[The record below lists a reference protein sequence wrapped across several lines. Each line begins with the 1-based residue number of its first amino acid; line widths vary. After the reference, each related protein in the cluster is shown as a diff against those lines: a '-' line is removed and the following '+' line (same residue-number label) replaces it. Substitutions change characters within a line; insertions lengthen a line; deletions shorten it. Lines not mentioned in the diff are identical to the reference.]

1 MERRWVT
8 QPLPDAAVTSKLHD
22 LPPVL
27 RQLLVARGIT
37 DSDAATRFLYPDYA
51 RDVHDPFLFRDMEK
65 AVRRLFDAIA
75 RRELI
80 TIHGDYDS
88 DGICA
93 AAILDATISAL
104 GGRTSI
110 FLPHREED
118 GYGLNSKTVA
128 RLILDGT
135 KVLIT
140 CDCGISNGP
149 EIAEAANGGI
159 DVIITDHHTIPPE
172 LPTRAFAIIHPK
184 VAGETYPWNG
194 LAGGGVAFKLAQALI
209 RSSYKL
215 PATSYQPLEPGFEK
229 WLLDLVAISSV
240 ADMVPLKEETRALVQ
255 YGLIVLNKGRRMGLR
270 KLMEAA
276 GITPGGLDAHSIG
289 FQIAPRIN
297 AAGRME
303 HARIAYQLLRSDDE
317 SEASALADRLN
328 DLNRDR
334 QKATERILAEAKF
347 QIVKEEQDKH
357 PALFVA
363 GENWPIGV
371 LGLIAGRLADEF
383 GRPAFAMTM
392 RDGTFAGSGRSVA
405 GLDMVQT
412 LHEMPEYFAKFGG
425 HPQACG
431 FTLASTDALQSLASA
446 FRSRVFS
453 SIRSDDMVPMLA
465 IDAEL
470 PVNEATQ
477 NLADEIARL
486 APFGMDNPEPRFLAR
501 GATIFSVEPV
511 GADGKH
517 LRIVAGQNGVARKFI
532 GFGFGKRK
540 NELIPGA
547 RVDIV
552 YELGTN
558 HWNGNRELQL
568 KIVDFK

>member
-1 MERRWVT
+1 MTRRWIIAESADST
-8 QPLPDAAVTSKLHD
+8 ATDRLRD

-27 RQLLVARGIT
+27 RQLLAARGIT
-37 DSDAATRFLYPDYA
+37 EPDVAGRFLYPDFV
-51 RDVHDPFLFRDMEK
+51 RDVHDPFLFRDMDK
-65 AVRRLFDAIA
+65 AVRRLFDAIE

-80 TIHGDYDS
+80 TIHGDYDA

-93 AAILDATISAL
+93 AAILDATISAH

-110 FLPHREED
+110 FLPHRETD
-118 GYGLNSKTVA
+118 GYGLNPKTVA

-140 CDCGISNGP
+140 CDCGIANGP
-149 EIAEAANGGI
+149 EIAIAADAGI

-172 LPTRAFAIIHPK
+172 LPARAFAIIHPK
-184 VAGETYPWNG
+184 VSGETYPWHG

-209 RSSYKL
+209 QRSLVMKHGSL
-215 PATSYQPLEPGFEK
+215 IETGFEK

-270 KLMEAA
+270 KLMETA
-276 GITPGGLDAHSIG
+276 GIEPGALDAQSIG
-289 FQIAPRIN
+289 FKIAPRIN

-303 HARIAYQLLRSDDE
+303 HAEIAYRLLRADDE
-317 SEASALADRLN
+317 ATAATLADRLN

-371 LGLIAGRLADEF
+371 LGLIAGKLADEF

-412 LHEMPEYFAKFGG
+412 LYEMPEYFAKFGG

-431 FTLASTDALQSLASA
+431 FTLASVDALAPLAGA
-446 FRSRVFS
+446 FRSRIFS
-453 SIRSDDMVPMLA
+453 SILSDDMVPMLA

-470 PVNEATQ
+470 LVNEATQ
-477 NLADEIARL
+477 GLADELVRL

-501 GATIFSVEPV
+501 GVTIVAADPV

-517 LRIVAGQNGVARKFI
+517 MRVLAGQNGTARKFI
-532 GFGFGKRK
+532 GFGLGKRK
-540 NELIPGA
+540 SELLPGS

-558 HWNGNRELQL
+558 TWNGNRELQL

>member
-1 MERRWVT
+1 MDRRWTVL
-8 QPLPDAAVTSKLHD
+8 PVPDAAITAKLRD

-27 RQLLVARGIT
+27 SQLLVARGIT
-37 DSDAATRFLYPDYA
+37 DSDAAARFLYPDFA
-51 RDVHDPFLFRDMEK
+51 RDVHDPFLFRDMDK
-65 AVRRLFDAIA
+65 AVGRLFDAIE

-80 TIHGDYDS
+80 TIHGDYDA

-93 AAILDATISAL
+93 AAILDATITAL
-104 GGRTSI
+104 GGRTEI

-118 GYGLNSKTVA
+118 GYGLNSKTVT
-128 RLILDGT
+128 RFILNGT

-149 EIAEAANGGI
+149 EIAVAADAGI

-172 LPTRAFAIIHPK
+172 LPARAFAIIHPK
-184 VAGETYPWNG
+184 VSGETYPWNG

-209 RSSYKL
+209 RKSQITNNKL
-215 PATSYQPLEPGFEK
+215 QIEPGFEK

-270 KLMEAA
+270 KLMETA
-276 GITPGGLDAHSIG
+276 GIAPGALDAHSIG

-303 HARIAYQLLRSDDE
+303 HADIAYRLLCVDDE
-317 SEASALADRLN
+317 ATAAALADRLN

-363 GENWPIGV
+363 GENWPMGI
-371 LGLIAGRLADEF
+371 LGLIAGKLAEEF

-392 RDGTFAGSGRSVA
+392 RDGTFAGSGRSIV
-405 GLDMVQT
+405 GLDMVAT

-431 FTLASTDALQSLASA
+431 FTLASIDALTPLASA

-453 SIRSDDMVPMLA
+453 SIRSDDMVPSLS

-470 PVNEATQ
+470 SVSDATQ
-477 NLADEIARL
+477 SLADEIARL

-501 GATIFSVEPV
+501 GVTIISADPV

-517 LRIVAGQNGVARKFI
+517 LRLLAGQNGVARKFI

-540 NELIPGA
+540 NELIPGS
-547 RVDIV
+547 RIDIV
-552 YELGTN
+552 YELGIN

-568 KIVDFK
+568 KIADFKL

>member
-1 MERRWVT
+1 MTRRWVFSRIA
-8 QPLPDAAVTSKLHD
+8 DATATSRLGN

-27 RQLLVARGIT
+27 RQLLAARGIT
-37 DSDAATRFLYPDYA
+37 DPDAAGRFLYPDFV

-65 AVRRLFDAIA
+65 ATARLFRAIDQK
-75 RRELI
+75 ELI
-80 TIHGDYDS
+80 TIHGDYDA

-93 AAILDATISAL
+93 AAILDATITAL

-110 FLPHREED
+110 FLPHREAD
-118 GYGLNSKTVA
+118 GYGLNPKTVA

-140 CDCGISNGP
+140 CDCGIANGP
-149 EIAEAANGGI
+149 EIAIAADAGI
-159 DVIITDHHTIPPE
+159 DVIITDHHTIPPD
-172 LPTRAFAIIHPK
+172 LPARAFAIIHPK
-184 VAGETYPWNG
+184 VSGETYPWQG

-209 RSSYKL
+209 RRGSV
-215 PATSYQPLEPGFEK
+215 EHGFEK

-270 KLMEAA
+270 KLMETA
-276 GITPGGLDAHSIG
+276 GIEPGALDAQSIG
-289 FQIAPRIN
+289 FKIAPRIN

-303 HARIAYQLLRSDDE
+303 HAEIAYRLLRADDE
-317 SEASALADRLN
+317 ATAATLADRLN
-328 DLNRDR
+328 DLNCDR

-371 LGLIAGRLADEF
+371 LGLIAGKLADEF

-405 GLDMVQT
+405 GLDMVAT

-431 FTLASTDALQSLASA
+431 FTLASTDAFAPLASA

-470 PVNEATQ
+470 PVNDATQ
-477 NLADEIARL
+477 SLADEIARL

-501 GATIFSVEPV
+501 GVTIISADPV

-517 LRIVAGQNGVARKFI
+517 MRILAGQNGTVRKFI
-532 GFGFGKRK
+532 GFGLGKRRD
-540 NELIPGA
+540 ELQPG
-547 RVDIV
+547 RRIDLV
-552 YELGTN
+552 YEIGTN

-568 KIVDFK
+568 KIVDFKI